1 MNELVT
7 AYTPWVLT
15 SYRIE
20 NVLVQPW
27 LTGYKYNPTY
37 QHPWPYLDV
46 DVAVR
51 SAAGRGQ

>member
-37 QHPWPYLDV
+37 QHPWQYLDV
-46 DVAVR
+46 DVAAR